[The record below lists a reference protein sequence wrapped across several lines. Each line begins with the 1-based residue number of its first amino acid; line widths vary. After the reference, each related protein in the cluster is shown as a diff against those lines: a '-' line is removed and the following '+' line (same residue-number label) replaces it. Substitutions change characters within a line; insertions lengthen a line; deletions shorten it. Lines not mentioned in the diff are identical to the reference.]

1 MKTEDR
7 LNYFSKIKKHRYRKS
22 LHKEA
27 DLTPVVELIS

>member
-7 LNYFSKIKKHRYRKS
+7 LNHFSKIKKHRYRKS